1 MNLIERG
8 LIIFVSL
15 DYVGG
20 QNVVRVFHC
29 PCGSVDFY
37 RTIPSGMIGAMF
49 VIEFVAYCDYFFVW
63 CYRLFARAES
73 VGARTEECAER
84 GWRFAVGCLFFHRD
98 GLSDA
103 DVEFLAGLAH
113 DLARQEQ

>member
-37 RTIPSGMIGAMF
+37 ITIPSGCCYKI
-49 VIEFVAYCDYFFVW
+49 VIKFDNQ
-63 CYRLFARAES
+63 S
-73 VGARTEECAER
+73 NGI
-84 GWRFAVGCLFFHRD
+84 
-98 GLSDA
+98 LSDIDYLRERRA
-103 DVEFLAGLAH
+103 
-113 DLARQEQ
+113 